1 MCWVNIYFSSVLPK
15 KEYKYIFHYFH
26 DIWSYDKGSSE
37 YFYDQNPLYLSICL
51 DHEIDEI
58 INRIDVFNNKINEL
72 LNKYSN
78 IKSLTVTDMIGDDEV
93 ELCKKLMDKYDFK
106 FLESCGNGFDCSEY
120 IKIYK

>member
-1 MCWVNIYFSSVLPK
+1 MCWVNICFSSVLPK

-37 YFYDQNPLYLSICL
+37 YFYESNPLYLSICL
-51 DHEIDEI
+51 DHGFDEI
-58 INRIDVFNNKINEL
+58 INDIDILSNKINEL

-78 IKSLTVTDMIGDDEV
+78 IKTLSVTDLIGDDKV
-93 ELCKKLMDKYDFK
+93 ELYSKLLDKYDFK
-106 FLESCGNGFDCSEY
+106 FLESYYCDKCKEY

>member
-51 DHEIDEI
+51 DHGIDEI
-58 INRIDVFNNKINEL
+58 INQIDVFNNKINEL

-93 ELCKKLMDKYDFK
+93 ELSKKLMDKYDFK
-106 FLESCGNGFDCSEY
+106 FLESCGCYDCSEY